1 MRTREITKI
10 GKILFQSVPLEETRR
25 KLKIGQLQKDWIQIA
40 GPAAAAHSAPWKL
53 EYNELWLIA
62 EPGGWLQNLVLME
75 NILLKKIKAW
85 WGDGSEVITR
95 IRVMGRRPE
104 STFYQDDS
112 LITEEN
118 LKINPIEEDWQ
129 WAMDQTCK
137 IEDSKLAARVRESL
151 AHLKAMER
159 KKFSEGMI
167 PCRKC
172 QIPVLI
178 EEKVCIHCL
187 REIQEENRKKLR
199 ETLWKCPWLKAKE
212 LAEFTNLPLSQ
223 AQDVRRDLLG
233 DLAKKVPY
241 GKEMSNDGL
250 ALVMLITGKRP
261 ENLTG
266 ELIQTVWDRIQREI
280 RGEVIE
286 EVKDILREYPDSSLE
301 KIQEN
306 HSVSPKEY
314 GIARRQLLEE
324 WRSLVPIGRE
334 KGILGLKT
342 ASLASGQIIEEWEEE
357 KIAQWW
363 EKIRK
368 GDRYV
373 FTYRP
378 GKNGSAS
385 KNNRNSGSKTTA
397 KQ

>member
-1 MRTREITKI
+1 MRTREIAKI
-10 GKILFQSVPLEETRR
+10 GNILFQSVPLEETRR
-25 KLKIGQLQKDWIQIA
+25 KLKIGQLQKDWIKIA

-62 EPGGWLQNLVLME
+62 EPGGWLQNLVMME
-75 NILLKKIKAW
+75 NILLKKVKTW

-104 STFYQDDS
+104 PIFYEDDS
-112 LITEEN
+112 LAIAQN
-118 LKINPIEEDWQ
+118 IKIAPVEEDWQ
-129 WAMDQTCK
+129 WAIDQTNE
-137 IEDSKLAARVRESL
+137 IEDPKLAARVRESL

-159 KKFSEGMI
+159 KKFSDGMV
-167 PCRKC
+167 PCQKC
-172 QIPVLI
+172 QIPVLA
-178 EEKVCIHCL
+178 EEKNCVHCL
-187 REIQEENRKKLR
+187 REIHEENRKKLR
-199 ETLWKCPWLKAKE
+199 ETLWQCPWLKAKE
-212 LAEFTNLPLSQ
+212 LAAFTNLSLRQ

-250 ALVMLITGKRP
+250 TLVMLITGKRP
-261 ENLTG
+261 ENLTE

-286 EVKDILREYPDSSLE
+286 EVKDILREYPETSLE
-301 KIQEN
+301 KIQETR
-306 HSVSPKEY
+306 SVSPKEY
-314 GIARRQLLEE
+314 GVARRQLLEE

-334 KGILGLKT
+334 RGALGLK
-342 ASLASGQIIEEWEEE
+342 AVSLASGQIIEEWEEE

-378 GKNGSAS
+378 GKNGSTP
-385 KNNRNSGSKTTA
+385 KNNRNSGPKITA
-397 KQ
+397 K